1 MLFYLTSDAK
11 IVSKI
16 HNPPRGGECNAVT
29 FAGEQE
35 LARILDKWPMQR
47 LVETW
52 NRLPGVRPLR
62 RFEDRKTAIARI
74 WRAVQPGTEQNPRT
88 AQGSSQCS
96 RASRKQV
103 VFREGSKAAHVC
115 ELLRRTEGATLT
127 EIISATGWQAHTVR
141 GFVSA
146 SLRKQG
152 TSVRTL
158 KRDGEHVYHLKS

>member
-1 MLFYLTSDAK
+1 AFPARWSDGWNRLDSNVEGSPEMLFYLNSDGK
-11 IVSKI
+11 IVSKTD
-16 HNPPRGGECNAVT
+16 NPRGGGECNGLT

-35 LARILDKWPMQR
+35 LARILGEWPMQR

-74 WRAVQPGTEQNPRT
+74 WRAVQPSAGQNPRT
-88 AQGSSQCS
+88 AQDSSQRS

-103 VFREGSKAAHVC
+103 VFRDRSKAAHVC

-127 EIISATGWQAHTVR
+127 EIISA
-141 GFVSA
+141 
-146 SLRKQG
+146 
-152 TSVRTL
+152 
-158 KRDGEHVYHLKS
+158 